1 MRRKISFTKRAI
13 LLLRDAIVRQP
24 QSIVKAM
31 SIELIVILLLVI
43 TLVITLTQ
51 SRRLKQSSEFDPQ
64 ILTLLNDVRKEIQ
77 DSTSSQRKEVE
88 GKLDLM
94 HERLLK
100 NMQESSSTLQKHFSH
115 TSGIIQNVTEKL
127 TKLDETNKQVLNF
140 SEQLQSLEN
149 ILKNPKQRGILGEY
163 WLEALLGQVLS
174 PCGYQMQYQLGV
186 DETSGQML
194 IPDAVLFVKEMLIP
208 IDAKFSLEN
217 YNRISVE
224 TDPVQK
230 EILEKEFK
238 SDVKMRI
245 DETSKYIQPQKGTT
259 NFAFMF
265 IPAEG
270 VYHNLI
276 TQSVG
281 AVKVN
286 SRNLIEYAFEKGVM
300 IVSPT
305 SFFAYLQTV
314 ILGLKALQIE
324 DSVKD
329 IQKQAEN
336 LMRHMKAYEE
346 HHNRLGKHLE
356 TTVRAY
362 SASSQ
367 ELKKV
372 DKDIYRITEGV
383 AGKEMDLIEIA
394 LPPSD

>member
-1 MRRKISFTKRAI
+1 MSNEISIIFI
-13 LLLRDAIVRQP
+13 L
-24 QSIVKAM
+24 
-31 SIELIVILLLVI
+31 I
-43 TLVITLTQ
+43 TLISAGLIIFFI
-51 SRRLKQSSEFDPQ
+51 SRRRPSSLDPANTQ
-64 ILTLLNDVRKEIQ
+64 LLSLINDLRREIQ

-94 HERLLK
+94 HDRMIK
-100 NMQESSSTLQKHFSH
+100 NMQDSSSALQKHFQHSF
-115 TSGIIQNVTEKL
+115 GVFRDVTERL

-174 PCGYQMQYQLGV
+174 PNGYQMQYPLGV
-186 DETSGQML
+186 DETTGQKL
-194 IPDAVLFVKEMLIP
+194 IPDAVLFVKDLLIP

-217 YNRISVE
+217 YNRISQE
-224 TDPVQK
+224 TDAEK
-230 EILEKEFK
+230 RELLEKEFK
-238 SDVKMRI
+238 TDVKLRI
-245 DETSKYIQPQKGTT
+245 DETSKYVKPQMGTT

-265 IPAEG
+265 VPAEG

-276 TQSVG
+276 TQNVG

-286 SRNLIEYAFEKGVM
+286 TRNLIEYAFEKGVM

-314 ILGLKALQIE
+314 LLGLKALQIE

-336 LMRHMKAYEE
+336 LMRHMKAYED
-346 HHNRLGKHLE
+346 HHNRLGKQLE
-356 TTVRAY
+356 TTIRTY
-362 SASSQ
+362 TSSSQ
-367 ELKKV
+367 ELKKI
-372 DKDIYRITEGV
+372 DKDIYRITEGT
-383 AGKEMDLIEIA
+383 AGKEMEPIELSVPA
-394 LPPSD
+394 SENN

>member
-1 MRRKISFTKRAI
+1 MTT
-13 LLLRDAIVRQP
+13 
-24 QSIVKAM
+24 
-31 SIELIVILLLVI
+31 ELVLII
-43 TLVITLTQ
+43 TLFLTVLTIIYLSVRKKQETQ
-51 SRRLKQSSEFDPQ
+51 SFDPQ
-64 ILTLLNDVRKEIQ
+64 LLGLLNDVRKEIQ
-77 DSTSSQRKEVE
+77 QTTTTQRKEME

-94 HERLLK
+94 HERLVQ

-115 TSGIIQNVTEKL
+115 TSGIIRDVTEKL

-140 SEQLQSLEN
+140 SGQLQSLEN

-163 WLEALLGQVLS
+163 WLETLLNQVL
-174 PCGYQMQYQLGV
+174 PPGQYQMQYSLGI
-186 DETSGQML
+186 DENTKQSL
-194 IPDAVLFVKEMLIP
+194 IPDAVIFIREMLIP

-217 YNRISVE
+217 YNRIAIE
-224 TDPVQK
+224 NDPTRREQ
-230 EILEKEFK
+230 LEKEFK
-238 SDVKMRI
+238 SDVKLRI
-245 DETSKYIQPQKGTT
+245 DETSKYIQTEKGTT

-276 TQSVG
+276 SQTVG
-281 AVKVN
+281 TVKVN
-286 SRNLIEYAFEKGVM
+286 SRNLIEYAFEKRVM

-324 DSVKD
+324 ESVKD

-336 LMRHMKAYEE
+336 LMRHMKAYED
-346 HHNRLGKHLE
+346 HHNKLGKHLE

-367 ELKKV
+367 ELKKI
-372 DKDIYRITEGV
+372 DKDIYHVTEGIS
-383 AGKEMDLIEIA
+383 GKQMDPLELVYSNA
-394 LPPSD
+394 EEQED

>member
-1 MRRKISFTKRAI
+1 MNTELLLGLLLIATLAI
-13 LLLRDAIVRQP
+13 LAHQLLKKKNVP
-24 QSIVKAM
+24 
-31 SIELIVILLLVI
+31 EG
-43 TLVITLTQ
+43 
-51 SRRLKQSSEFDPQ
+51 FDPQ
-64 ILTLLNDVRKEIQ
+64 LFNLINDLRKEIQ
-77 DSTSSQRKEVE
+77 DTTSTGRKEME
-88 GKLDLM
+88 GKLDNM
-94 HERLLK
+94 HEKLVH
-100 NMQESSSTLQKHFSH
+100 NMQESSSTLQKHFRH
-115 TSGIIQNVTEKL
+115 TSGIIQGVTEKL

-163 WLEALLGQVLS
+163 WLETLLNQVLA
-174 PCGYQMQYQLGV
+174 PGNFKMQYQLGT
-186 DETSGQML
+186 DDKTGQML
-194 IPDAVLFVKEMLIP
+194 IPDAVIFIKEMLIP

-217 YNRISVE
+217 YNKISKE
-224 TDPVQK
+224 TDSARREQ
-230 EILEKEFK
+230 LEKDFK

-245 DETSKYIQPQKGTT
+245 DETSKYIQPQKGTS

-265 IPAEG
+265 VPAEG

-314 ILGLKALQIE
+314 ILGLRALQIE

-346 HHNRLGKHLE
+346 HHNKLGKHLE

-362 SASSQ
+362 SASSG
-367 ELKKV
+367 ELRKI
-372 DKDIYRITEGV
+372 DKDIYKITEGV
-383 AGKEMDLIEIA
+383 VGKEMDPNDLSFPTNE
-394 LPPSD
+394 

>member
-1 MRRKISFTKRAI
+1 MPNEI
-13 LLLRDAIVRQP
+13 LLVLA
-24 QSIVKAM
+24 
-31 SIELIVILLLVI
+31 LIVLLPVVVVFVYL
-43 TLVITLTQ
+43 
-51 SRRLKQSSEFDPQ
+51 SRRHANSPDQSGAQ
-64 ILTLLNDVRKEIQ
+64 LLSLINDLRREIQ
-77 DSTSSQRKEVE
+77 ESTASQRKEVE

-94 HERLLK
+94 HDRMIK
-100 NMQESSSTLQKHFSH
+100 NMQESSSSLQKHFQHSF
-115 TSGIIQNVTEKL
+115 GVFRDVTERL

-163 WLEALLGQVLS
+163 WLESLLGQVLS
-174 PCGYQMQYQLGV
+174 PNGYQMQYPLGI
-186 DETSGQML
+186 DETTGQTL
-194 IPDAVLFVKEMLIP
+194 IPDAVLFVKDLLIP

-217 YNRISVE
+217 YNRISQE
-224 TDPVQK
+224 TDLEK
-230 EILEKEFK
+230 RELLEKEFK

-265 IPAEG
+265 VPAEG

-276 TQSVG
+276 TQNVG

-286 SRNLIEYAFEKGVM
+286 TRNLIEYAFEKGVM

-314 ILGLKALQIE
+314 LLGLKALQIE

-336 LMRHMKAYEE
+336 LMRHMRAYED
-346 HHNRLGKHLE
+346 HHNRLGKQLE
-356 TTVRAY
+356 TTLRTY
-362 SASSQ
+362 TSSSQ
-367 ELKKV
+367 ELKKI
-372 DKDIYRITEGV
+372 DKDIFRITEGSV
-383 AGKEMDLIEIA
+383 GKEMDPLE
-394 LPPSD
+394 LSVPKEE